1 MSTVFNKGEVCLAGS
16 RVFVHRQV
24 RDEFVEKLKRTI
36 EGIRVGDPTDPSTQ
50 MGAQASKT
58 QYDKIL
64 QYLEL
69 APREGAR
76 VVTGGTAAKVPGLE
90 NGLFIKPTVLDE
102 VSNTMRVAREE
113 IFGPVTSILTWADE
127 QQVILEA
134 NDSPYGL
141 AGGIWTRDVAQAH
154 RIARELQTGTVWIN
168 RYYNNEIGQPLGGYK
183 QSGYGREFTFD
194 ILRDYTVTKSVVV
207 NLSDGKMGV
216 FV

>member
-1 MSTVFNKGEVCLAGS
+1 
-16 RVFVHRQV
+16 
-24 RDEFVEKLKRTI
+24 
-36 EGIRVGDPTDPSTQ
+36 
-50 MGAQASKT
+50 
-58 QYDKIL
+58 
-64 QYLEL
+64 
-69 APREGAR
+69 
-76 VVTGGTAAKVPGLE
+76 
-90 NGLFIKPTVLDE
+90 
-102 VSNTMRVAREE
+102 MRVAREE